1 MRASTVT
8 AWLLSATLT
17 AREAAAVPRPLSA
30 AERAEITAL
39 ARRLFEAVRDGSR
52 DPAELFPTAPE
63 LRVVFGLRDPGDAA
77 PDGGGMLVRRQ
88 LEALS
93 RDARDLRPRLAGAQF
108 RGLAG
113 ASFAR
118 GTIDPRRCG
127 RYGAPGSQCAD
138 GPIVEYA
145 VGATVRRFRVD
156 TLVRVA
162 GRWRVLD
169 LRP

>member
-1 MRASTVT
+1 MRATT
-8 AWLLSATLT
+8 LAGCLLAATLT
-17 AREAAAVPRPLSA
+17 TPPAAAVPRPLTA

-39 ARRLFEAVRDGSR
+39 ARRLVDAVRDGAR
-52 DPAELFPTAPE
+52 DPAGLFPTAPE

-77 PDGGGMLVRRQ
+77 PDGGGMLVQRQ

-93 RDARDLRPRLAGAQF
+93 RDARDLRPRLAGARF

-113 ASFAR
+113 AAFAR

-138 GPIVEYA
+138 GPVVEYA
-145 VGATVRRFRVD
+145 VGGAVRRFRVD
-156 TLVRVA
+156 TLVRVN